1 MTGKNNLVIKDILGK
16 TIYKEII
23 ISFDYPLY
31 QLNDFQL
38 PKVNGI
44 YTLLLRHESGEVET
58 FRFMK

>member
-1 MTGKNNLVIKDILGK
+1 LVIKDILEK
-16 TIYKEII
+16 TIYDKEII

-58 FRFMK
+58 FRFIKK